1 VAGKRPSK
9 SALFDAA
16 KRWDAAAVRSILGAA
31 PDLLAATLP
40 DGRQAIHL
48 ACGVAPGARGLAERN
63 GLRTAATLLDAGAD
77 LEAGV
82 PRLADGD
89 FRATPLWFAVSRGEN
104 PPLVRALLRRG
115 ADASVALWA
124 VVWRDDAA
132 MCRTLLAAKPRLDV
146 VAEGES
152 PIFYAA
158 RLRRLATLAL
168 LIGAGADPSIRD
180 ARGRDAVEIARARK
194 LPKPLVARLEA
205 ALR

>member
-1 VAGKRPSK
+1 
-9 SALFDAA
+9 
-16 KRWDAAAVRSILGAA
+16 
-31 PDLLAATLP
+31 
-40 DGRQAIHL
+40 
-48 ACGVAPGARGLAERN
+48 
-63 GLRTAATLLDAGAD
+63 
-77 LEAGV
+77 
-82 PRLADGD
+82 
-89 FRATPLWFAVSRGEN
+89 
-104 PPLVRALLRRG
+104 VRALLRRG